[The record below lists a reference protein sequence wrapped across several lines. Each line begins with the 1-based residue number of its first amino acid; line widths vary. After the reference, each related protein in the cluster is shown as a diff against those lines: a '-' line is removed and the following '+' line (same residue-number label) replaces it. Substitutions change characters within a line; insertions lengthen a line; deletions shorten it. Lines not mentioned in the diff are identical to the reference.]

1 MADGLRYE
9 NIPEGVRQSVLPSL
23 LTFWTANLPE
33 HPQWKTSP
41 PPELTGAVRK
51 ILLRQIGVR
60 NAENTLYQNVLQQ
73 VSRNYA
79 DMTLADMTGDTLT
92 ESLFSTEQ
100 TVPGM
105 FTRQAWEGQVREAI
119 EQVVTARREEIDWV
133 LSDRQQD
140 TSADISP
147 DTLRNRLTLT
157 LLYRLCRKLAGVSQQ
172 HSLEKEDSLSGILDQ
187 LTLMADAR
195 QSPLIALTD
204 TLAWQ
209 AAAGRKTVACQTRWR
224 NRHRN
229 CLTARRKRR
238 SNPVKATSLS
248 GRWIKPSRRYCGC
261 WAIRQEAVVV
271 IRNSACKRI

>member
-23 LTFWTANLPE
+23 LTFWMANLPE

-105 FTRQAWEGQVREAI
+105 FTRQAWEGQVR
-119 EQVVTARREEIDWV
+119 
-133 LSDRQQD
+133 
-140 TSADISP
+140 
-147 DTLRNRLTLT
+147 
-157 LLYRLCRKLAGVSQQ
+157 
-172 HSLEKEDSLSGILDQ
+172 
-187 LTLMADAR
+187 
-195 QSPLIALTD
+195 
-204 TLAWQ
+204 
-209 AAAGRKTVACQTRWR
+209 
-224 NRHRN
+224 
-229 CLTARRKRR
+229 
-238 SNPVKATSLS
+238 
-248 GRWIKPSRRYCGC
+248 KPSSR
-261 WAIRQEAVVV
+261 W
-271 IRNSACKRI
+271 

>member
-23 LTFWTANLPE
+23 LTFRMANLPE

-147 DTLRNRLTLT
+147 DTLRNRLTSRYFT
-157 LLYRLCRKLAGVSQQ
+157 DFAGSWLAFLNSIRW
-172 HSLEKEDSLSGILDQ
+172 K
-187 LTLMADAR
+187 
-195 QSPLIALTD
+195 
-204 TLAWQ
+204 
-209 AAAGRKTVACQTRWR
+209 RKT
-224 NRHRN
+224 
-229 CLTARRKRR
+229 R
-238 SNPVKATSLS
+238 SPAFSTS
-248 GRWIKPSRRYCGC
+248 
-261 WAIRQEAVVV
+261 
-271 IRNSACKRI
+271 